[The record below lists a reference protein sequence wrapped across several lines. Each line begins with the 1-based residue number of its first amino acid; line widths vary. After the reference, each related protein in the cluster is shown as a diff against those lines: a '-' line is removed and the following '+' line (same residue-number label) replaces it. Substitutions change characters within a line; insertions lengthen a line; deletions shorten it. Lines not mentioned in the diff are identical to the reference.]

1 MNMKAVCVAL
11 ALALVS
17 LAGCETTDE
26 YTANIARKYP
36 TPEGAKPACVDAAA
50 RARKWCRDK
59 DVNTDTLW
67 TNNCIKAQFD
77 YNAACR

>member
-1 MNMKAVCVAL
+1 MSSKTVLVAL
-11 ALALVS
+11 S
-17 LAGCETTDE
+17 LAFLTACETTDE